1 MLEPSC
7 SNPHTASTREGPMA
21 QQQQQRRRKGS
32 AQEIL
37 GDPEFMTNKSIR
49 DYCNAGR
56 LFCRDGSLE
65 IAMAAEE
72 LQAVLSQ
79 IRPVDTRMAGRAGV
93 RRAKDV
99 SRHLT
104 IAAGA
109 LRYAAGSMAKAY
121 ASFQKNYAPEL
132 QAAGVK
138 PKAAPAFKF
147 EA

>member
-1 MLEPSC
+1 
-7 SNPHTASTREGPMA
+7 MA
-21 QQQQQRRRKGS
+21 QQQQRRRKAT
-32 AQEIL
+32 AQEVL
-37 GDPEFMTNKSIR
+37 GDPEFVTNKSIR

-79 IRPVDTRMAGRAGV
+79 IHPADTRMAGWAGS

-99 SRHLT
+99 SRHLM

-132 QAAGVK
+132 EAAGAK
-138 PKAAPAFKF
+138 PKAKPTFKF